1 LVRLSNLVRLSHDEK
16 ALRKGENPYA
26 KHKGDVMFK
35 SFVMIGLLGISLVAR
50 SGTEA
55 EAAGG
60 YRYCYGC
67 RSDACQLETPLKGLF
82 TLNDVAN
89 GLVSVEC
96 NTRSHGAGVRA
107 GDVLCID
114 QGGNVAPGL
123 PIQGSA
129 NGTFGVE
136 EVLTLGDIN
145 GGVATKENHVS
156 VSVAEFCA
164 NPPAACGATLP
175 CYECYKQFFELPPE
189 SIGCPNAEWA
199 YFAIDYDDLCVNFK
213 LNVVGI
219 PLLNVVR
226 RCTDPGNTN
235 FVNCSLDLLRCP
247 VIP

>member
-1 LVRLSNLVRLSHDEK
+1 VRLSNDEK

-26 KHKGDVMFK
+26 KQKEEVMVK
-35 SFVMIGLLGISLVAR
+35 SFAMVGFLGISLV
-50 SGTEA
+50 GMLVTEA
-55 EAAGG
+55 MGAGG
-60 YRYCYGC
+60 YRFCYGC
-67 RSDACQLETPLKGLF
+67 GSDACQLEAPLGGLL
-82 TLNDVAN
+82 TVNNVLN

-107 GDVLCID
+107 GDVMCID
-114 QGGNVAPGL
+114 QGGNIAPGL
-123 PIQGSA
+123 SIQGDA

-136 EVLTLGDIN
+136 EVLTIGDIV
-145 GGVATKENHVS
+145 GGVATKTNHIPVK
-156 VSVAEFCA
+156 VAEFCA
-164 NPPAACGATLP
+164 DPPVACGTTLSSN

-189 SIGCPNAEWA
+189 SIGCPNAEWT

-213 LNVVGI
+213 LTAMGV

-235 FVNCSLDLLRCP
+235 FVNCPLDLLRCP